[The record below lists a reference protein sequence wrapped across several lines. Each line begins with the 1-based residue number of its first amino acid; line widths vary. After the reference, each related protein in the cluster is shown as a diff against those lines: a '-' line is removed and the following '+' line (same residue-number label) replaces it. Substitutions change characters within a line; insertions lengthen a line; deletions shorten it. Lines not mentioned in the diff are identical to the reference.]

1 MTQKELSY
9 LVDTL
14 GNEKF
19 LMLKFKETETQLPED
34 LKPLAE
40 EIFKRHEKMFQCFYS
55 LL

>member
-19 LMLKFKETETQLPED
+19 LMLKFKETASELPED
-34 LKPLAE
+34 LKDLTE
-40 EIFKRHEKMFQCFYS
+40 KIFKMHEKMFQCFYS